1 ATFSQ
6 RHPEYRVLTPKIH
19 YFFDKTKIWNCGGK
33 LSMGFRKYYYAGQ
46 TDAAV
51 KEKEYIPIGFVT
63 GCALFFTPE
72 LLDGEGRLLTERF
85 FFGEEDFEFSMRMD
99 AQGIKMACLLDS
111 VIYHK
116 VGASSSRMSGLGKIY
131 LHYLNR
137 FIDIR
142 LHKSALFY
150 MLWALVNIPF
160 CFRYFYRASRSVAA
174 SLKIVRRLLADAGKK
189 QGVSRA
195 DFEAL
200 VINNSYFD

>member
-1 ATFSQ
+1 
-6 RHPEYRVLTPKIH
+6 
-19 YFFDKTKIWNCGGK
+19 
-33 LSMGFRKYYYAGQ
+33 MGFRKYYYAGQ
-46 TDAAV
+46 TDADV
-51 KEKEYIPIGFVT
+51 KEKEYIHIGFVT
-63 GCALFFTPE
+63 GCALFFPPE

-142 LHKSALFY
+142 LHKSSLFY

-160 CFRYFYRASRSVAA
+160 CFRYFYKASRSVSA
-174 SLKIVRRLLADAGKK
+174 SVKLLRRLLADAGKK
-189 QGVSRA
+189 QGVSRD